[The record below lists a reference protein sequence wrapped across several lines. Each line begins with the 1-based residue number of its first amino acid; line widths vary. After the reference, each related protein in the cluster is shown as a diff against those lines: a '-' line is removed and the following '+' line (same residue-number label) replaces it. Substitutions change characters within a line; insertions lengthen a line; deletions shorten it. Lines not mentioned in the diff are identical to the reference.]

1 MRWFGLALLA
11 TLTVGLFVGV
21 AQRGAQPKAK
31 PVASQAEVKEEREEA
46 FGYRAWITKKY
57 GIAPPNSTSQALA
70 HIRRMQPMASRGYD
84 LPKWLERGPTN
95 IPGRT
100 KCIAIDPT
108 DPKKYILATAGGGL
122 WRSADGGA
130 TWTNTDGLPR
140 ITFTWVEFDQND
152 PKRVWA
158 STGEAWGGASGQPGD
173 GLYFSSDRGAT
184 WKKWQTS
191 PNLQFIDRIM
201 VGYGYPGYLWA
212 SGNSGIYVSDD
223 NGATWTQRESRP
235 VMMLRRFTGGANFTD
250 YLYATV
256 YDTVKGWGA
265 TYSNDGGK
273 TWKDFTGGWGGIGD
287 NTPDC
292 ATIQVSGNGQTIFL
306 ATSYGDQQNENMK
319 LFTAN
324 PYNYTFSE
332 RAITS
337 DNRPGLCAY
346 SYDLAVD
353 PLNDDHLFMTAVD
366 IWESTDGGR
375 TWAIV
380 DAPGVHAD
388 AHHMILKSYSKGA
401 TTNLLYVT
409 TDGGAYQGYRYKDL
423 DQFKWDW
430 IPISKGVASTQF
442 WSVDGYSNGFATGGT
457 QDNGTISVDTGTLQ
471 GTDWIGADGSTV
483 AIDYNEPNYIYGSTQ
498 YCGVYR
504 SRDAGKTSE
513 YIADSLPFAWN
524 KFLSPFVPMLK
535 LDPNDSTK
543 LYVGGFRLYR
553 TTNAK
558 VTDPASMQWQTVF
571 SSAIGGQTSP
581 TAFAFG
587 KSNSGVPSKVAY
599 VATGDGRVYRT
610 ADRTKNF
617 PTWTTLE
624 DNLTLDKLPDIY
636 VTSIFVDPNNHQR
649 LYLTFG
655 YYSSSSVYRSVDG
668 GATWTNLAGSGM
680 SALPACPAN
689 TVVENASR
697 TLLHV
702 GTMFGIFT
710 TSLTS
715 QTPEWHP
722 ATDALVGTSVEELR
736 YAPDD
741 PELLF
746 AATHGRGI
754 WMSKPIEITTL
765 DVAKDVAED
774 SEFPVTVR
782 LNRVMQNWQ
791 TINLSYQSGIT
802 GPASVQIPAGQYSV
816 TFTAKSKALTTDKA
830 QFTYTI
836 TAFNKLQPT
845 SQDVTVHAR
854 PEMISITGKT
864 ACIGG
869 DTVNLTVAFE
879 SPIKYQPLKLTPV
892 VSSSNLAEAWPF
904 TVPVG
909 ATSATFPVYT
919 KSVSAVSKLTLWLK
933 HRGANNFFYLK
944 IVPPIVSSFTLDQT
958 AVEGGSPDVVKGTV
972 KLDRPAGPG
981 NVRVY
986 FSSTDRFRAKTNV
999 YDLVIPS
1006 GSDTAT
1012 VNLTHFHG
1020 IESKTVYLYAKTGEK
1035 STKATL
1041 YVSACQLFGINLS
1054 SPFVLGGT
1062 ALSGTLRLR
1071 YPNGIYPID
1080 IPIASDSAAGSVP
1093 TYVRIPANMD
1103 SALFPINTTP
1113 VTSNT
1118 AVNITATTAAS
1129 SVSGGFLIYPSALAS
1144 VSISPT
1150 SVIGGSSTRV
1160 TGVINLNGVAGR
1172 SGITVSLSSNRSFV
1186 GVPATV
1192 TVPAG
1197 AKKAYFT
1204 ITHSAIRIQDT
1215 ATITATLG
1223 DTSKTATL
1231 LVK

>member
-1 MRWFGLALLA
+1 MKWFGLALLA
-11 TLTVGLFVGV
+11 TLTVGLFIGVSQRTPQSSPKSGV
-21 AQRGAQPKAK
+21 AVADRG
-31 PVASQAEVKEEREEA
+31 EEREEA
-46 FGYRAWITKKY
+46 FGYRAWIKKKY

-70 HIRRMQPMASRGYD
+70 HIRRMQPMSSSRYD

-158 STGEAWGGASGQPGD
+158 STGEAWGGVSGQPGD

-184 WKKWQTS
+184 WKKLQTS
-191 PNLQFIDRIM
+191 PDYPFFDRIL
-201 VGYGYPGYLWA
+201 VGYGHPGYLWA
-212 SGNSGIYVSDD
+212 SGVGGIYVSDD

-235 VMMLRRFTGGANFTD
+235 VMMLRRFTGGASFTD

-256 YDTVKGWGA
+256 YDKVKGWGA
-265 TYSNDGGK
+265 TYSNDGGI
-273 TWKDFTGGWGGIGD
+273 TWQDFTGGWGGIGD
-287 NTPDC
+287 DTPDC
-292 ATIQVSGNGQTIFL
+292 ATIQVSGNGQTIFF
-306 ATSYGDQQNENMK
+306 ATSYGDQMNTNMR

-324 PYNYTFSE
+324 PYTYTFSE
-332 RAITS
+332 VPITS
-337 DNRPGLCAY
+337 PGRPGLCAY

-353 PLNDDHLFMTAVD
+353 PLNDDHLFMTAVN
-366 IWESTDGGR
+366 IWESTDGGN

-380 DAPGVHAD
+380 DAPGVHVD
-388 AHHMILKSYSKGA
+388 AHQFILKSYPQGA
-401 TTNLLYVT
+401 TKNLLYVT
-409 TDGGAYQGYRYKDL
+409 TDGGAYQGYRYQDL
-423 DQFKWDW
+423 DEYKWDW
-430 IPISKGVASTQF
+430 NHISNGVASAQF
-442 WSVDGYSNGFATGGT
+442 WSVDGFSNGFATGGT
-457 QDNGTISVDTGTLQ
+457 QDNGTISIGNQTLKGTIWL
-471 GTDWIGADGSTV
+471 GGDGSTV
-483 AIDYNEPNYIYGSTQ
+483 SIDHNDPNYIYGSTQ
-498 YCGVYR
+498 YCGVSR
-504 SRDAGKTSE
+504 SRDGGKTSE

-524 KFLSPFVPMLK
+524 KDLSPFVPMLK

-553 TTNAK
+553 TVNAK

-571 SSAIGGQTSP
+571 SSALGGQTSP

-587 KSNSGVPSKVAY
+587 KSNAGLPSKVMY

-610 ADRTKNF
+610 ADRTKTY

-624 DNLTLDKLPDIY
+624 DNLTLDKMPDAY
-636 VTSIFVDPNNHQR
+636 ATSIFVDPTNHQR
-649 LYLTFG
+649 LYITFG
-655 YYSSSSVYRSVDG
+655 YYSSSTVYRSIDG
-668 GATWTNLAGSGM
+668 GATWKDMGGSGFY
-680 SALPACPAN
+680 ALPAVPAN
-689 TVVENASR
+689 TVVENPSK

-702 GTMFGIFT
+702 GTTFGIFT
-710 TSLTS
+710 TSLTGTDP
-715 QTPEWHP
+715 QWHP
-722 ATDALVGTSVEELR
+722 SSDKLVGTSVEELR

-754 WMSKPIEITTL
+754 WISKPIEIASL
-765 DVAKDVAED
+765 EAPKDVAED
-774 SEFPVTVR
+774 SEFPVTVK
-782 LNRVMQNWQ
+782 LNRVMEHWQ
-791 TINLSYQSGIT
+791 TINLSYQSGIS
-802 GPASVQIPAGQYSV
+802 GPASVQIPAGQSSV
-816 TFTAKSKALTTDKA
+816 TFTAKSKALTNKA
-830 QFTYTI
+830 QFTYII
-836 TAFNKLQPT
+836 TAFYKLQPT
-845 SQDVTVHAR
+845 GQDITVHAR

-869 DTVNLTVAFE
+869 DTVNLTVAFD

-892 VSSSNLAEAWPF
+892 VSSTNLADAWPF

-919 KSVSAVSKLTLWLK
+919 KSVSQVSKLTLWLK
-933 HRGANNFFYLK
+933 HRGVNNFYYLK
-944 IVPPIVSSFTLDQT
+944 IVPPIVSSFTLSKSS
-958 AVEGGSPDVVKGTV
+958 VEGGSPTGVTGTV

-986 FSSTDRFRAKTNV
+986 FSSTDRFRAKTTV
-999 YDLVIPS
+999 SDVVIPS

-1020 IESKTVYLYAKTGEK
+1020 IAAKTVNLYAKTGEK

-1041 YVSACQLFGINLS
+1041 EVKPCQLFGIYLS
-1054 SPFVLGGT
+1054 SPSVIGGT

-1080 IPIASDSAAGSVP
+1080 IPIASDSEAGTVLA
-1093 TYVRIPANMD
+1093 TVRIPANVD

-1113 VTSNT
+1113 VSNNT
-1118 AVNITATTAAS
+1118 PVNITATTGAGSAS
-1129 SVSGGFLIYPSALAS
+1129 AGFLVYSSGLAS
-1144 VSISPT
+1144 ISVNPT
-1150 SVIGGSSTRV
+1150 SVIGGSTTIV
-1160 TGVINLNGVAGR
+1160 TGVINLNGVASRG
-1172 SGITVSLSSNRSFV
+1172 GLVVSLSSDRGYV

-1197 AKKAYFT
+1197 AKKAYFN
-1204 ITHSAIRIQDT
+1204 ITHTPVRGSDT

-1223 DTSKTATL
+1223 STHKTATL